1 MMTKPCYITK
11 GWRYSHP
18 LAFEQYRRSVILIS
32 IVVLFSLVWLDNIT
46 GYEFGF
52 FIFYFIPVAIAV
64 AIQKM
69 SFKERNSMR
78 RIIIPTIISLL
89 AATSFAAETVTA
101 EIQEP
106 VTTKS
111 GLQYTSLREGSGA
124 IPKPTDTVIVNYRGT
139 LLNNREFDSSYKSGR
154 PAEFQLNNVIK
165 CWTEG
170 LQMMKVGGKA
180 KLSCPSN
187 LAYGEEGVPGSI
199 PRNAPLKFEVELID
213 IK

>member
-1 MMTKPCYITK
+1 M
-11 GWRYSHP
+11 
-18 LAFEQYRRSVILIS
+18 YR
-32 IVVLFSLVWLDNIT
+32 LF
-46 GYEFGF
+46 F
-52 FIFYFIPVAIAV
+52 A
-64 AIQKM
+64 
-69 SFKERNSMR
+69 
-78 RIIIPTIISLL
+78 TIICLL
-89 AATSFAAETVTA
+89 ATTSFAAESATTEVNET
-101 EIQEP
+101 

-124 IPKPTDTVIVNYRGT
+124 TPKPTDTASVNYRGT
-139 LLNNREFDSSYKSGR
+139 LLNGREFDSSYKSGR

-187 LAYGEEGVPGSI
+187 LAYGEEGIAGSI
-199 PRNAPLKFEVELID
+199 PRNAPLKFEVELLD